1 MIDIRAH
8 GTQILSP
15 IEQGDYTESKQH
27 LPSVSKELSRLA
39 TARLEYEKPSRSLL
53 PSAEKSYFPG
63 ECSSM
68 NSQKYLAI
76 VNPHSGKKRGTSVL
90 EQVQSALLP
99 RGIELDIRMTERES
113 HARQIA
119 QETCLEG
126 YAGICAIGG
135 DGTFHEV
142 VSGIMERKQ
151 KLSIPVGIIPGGTGN
166 DVARHLGIKGVE
178 DAIGHMLSGEVQ
190 PFDVAKVI
198 SGDQVDYCTTLVG
211 WNVVAEVNRVAEKL
225 RRLGPPRY
233 ALAGLTQVLLSQRR
247 SAKVIFDDHSIEDDF
262 LLVTA
267 CNTSFVG
274 SGMRFA
280 PRARTDD
287 GMLDVVVVR
296 EASRW
301 QLLRLFRKIFDGSHI
316 EVDCVEY
323 FQTRSLQI
331 LADDGQPLDID
342 GEVKGSTP
350 FSVEVIPAAIF
361 IHVDN
366 RRPTSV

>member
-1 MIDIRAH
+1 MLKNELTKISRNSKSAQRKKAWFLSTGAGAVSTPSSGNRIGCSHDRARKPCPTDRSRILSGRLRGDLCNRGRRHVPRGRKWKHGAKAETLNSSGNYSRRNWKRCRAH
-8 GTQILSP
+8 I
-15 IEQGDYTESKQH
+15 
-27 LPSVSKELSRLA
+27 
-39 TARLEYEKPSRSLL
+39 
-53 PSAEKSYFPG
+53 
-63 ECSSM
+63 
-68 NSQKYLAI
+68 
-76 VNPHSGKKRGTSVL
+76 
-90 EQVQSALLP
+90 
-99 RGIELDIRMTERES
+99 
-113 HARQIA
+113 
-119 QETCLEG
+119 
-126 YAGICAIGG
+126 
-135 DGTFHEV
+135 
-142 VSGIMERKQ
+142 
-151 KLSIPVGIIPGGTGN
+151 
-166 DVARHLGIKGVE
+166 GIKDVE
-178 DAIGHMLSGEVQ
+178 DAIGHILSGEVQ

-225 RRLGPPRY
+225 NASLGPPRY
-233 ALAGLTQVLLSQRR
+233 ALAGLSQVLLSKRR
-247 SAKVIFDDHSIEDDF
+247 RAKVIFDDHSTEDDF

-280 PRARTDD
+280 PRAKTDD

-301 QLLRLFRKIFDGSHI
+301 QLLSLFRKIFDGSHI

-350 FSVEVIPAAIF
+350 FSVEVIPAAIS
-361 IHVDN
+361 IHLGN
-366 RRPTSV
+366 LKPTSA